1 MKIHYSKLVEKDIK
15 LSNETTNL
23 LGPELYL
30 EKCSIESDCDQHAL
44 FISGIKMVGGKFPQ
58 IRPLTNFHFERAY
71 FSNVKFCGNFIGCDF
86 GGWEDPERPL
96 VEECDFTTAILDGC
110 RFLNC
115 DVHNINF
122 PKWPCFTLLNPA
134 AARSVVLSRP
144 WPSKIGL
151 VLDIYTD
158 NDPGCVAICGSARRL
173 AEKNA
178 LTLVDFRQLLM
189 ILLGIKIN
197 D

>member
-1 MKIHYSKLVEKDIK
+1 MKIHYSRLVEKDIK
-15 LSNETTNL
+15 LSNKVINVI
-23 LGPELYL
+23 GPELYL
-30 EKCSIESDCDQHAL
+30 EKCSVESDCNQRAL
-44 FISGIKMVGGKFPQ
+44 FISGMKMVDGNFSQ

-71 FSNVKFCGNFIGCDF
+71 FSNVTFSGNFIGCDF
-86 GGWEDPERPL
+86 GDWENPEHSL
-96 VEECDFTTAILDGC
+96 VEGCNFTNAILDGC

-122 PKWPCFTLLNPA
+122 PKWPGFTLLNPA
-134 AARSVVLSRP
+134 AARSVVLSRH
-144 WPSKIGL
+144 WPSKVGL

-158 NDPGCVAICGSARRL
+158 NDLQCVAVCGNARRL

-178 LTLVDFRQLLM
+178 LTLDDLKQLLM
-189 ILLGIKIN
+189 TLPGIKIN